1 VYKHVWQPWQLTI
14 KKKTWQSTLPSF
26 TMLQAWGKAN
36 FKVED
41 MTGPDIHK
49 TRSICSFGKGS
60 GQWTKR
66 PVVANTL
73 ALFFRSH
80 ACLRSN

>member
-41 MTGPDIHK
+41 MTQVVEELLNKLKLINI
-49 TRSICSFGKGS
+49 SIPS
-60 GQWTKR
+60 GT
-66 PVVANTL
+66 
-73 ALFFRSH
+73 
-80 ACLRSN
+80 